1 MGYVIACLIGAAVGA
16 AELASRYRDQ
26 PAALLA
32 VASAW
37 VYVGLNAVASGAALL
52 LIRTFDWRFGATLEQ
67 AAAIQVLIASLS
79 ALALF
84 RSSLFTIRIGGQD
97 VGIGPNTLLTTL
109 LSVADRGVDRIRAR
123 NRSTQVTSTMAD
135 VSFSK
140 ARIALPAF
148 CLALLQNV
156 PASEQRDLAI
166 AVDAL
171 VASEMTDMQRTYA
184 LGLLLMNLV
193 GPDVL
198 SHAVTALHDEICLP
212 RR

>member
-1 MGYVIACLIGAAVGA
+1 MSV
-16 AELASRYRDQ
+16 
-26 PAALLA
+26 
-32 VASAW
+32 
-37 VYVGLNAVASGAALL
+37 
-52 LIRTFDWRFGATLEQ
+52 
-67 AAAIQVLIASLS
+67 ASLS

-109 LSVADRGVDRIRAR
+109 LSVADRGVDRIRAK

-171 VASEMTDMQRTYA
+171 VASEMTDTQKTYA